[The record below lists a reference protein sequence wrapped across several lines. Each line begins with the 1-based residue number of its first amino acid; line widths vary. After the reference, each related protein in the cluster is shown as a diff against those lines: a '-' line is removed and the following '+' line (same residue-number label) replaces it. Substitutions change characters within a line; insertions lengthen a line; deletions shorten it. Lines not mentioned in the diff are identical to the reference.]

1 MIILVD
7 SNSSDDILG
16 PKFYLQTF
24 KIDLT
29 TTFVEL
35 NKAILSIWDLKDKQN
50 DYILKFVDENGNTS
64 GIKSETE
71 SVDAFIKGQ
80 SNMKKAKFIYIP
92 KSLSKKIFIFKLIK
106 YCSSYLN
113 ILKF

>member
-1 MIILVD
+1 MVILVD
-7 SNSSDDILG
+7 ANSSDDILG
-16 PKFYLQTF
+16 PKFYFQTF

-35 NKAILSIWDLKDKQN
+35 NKAILSLWDLKEKQN

-71 SVDAFIKGQ
+71 SVDAIIKGQ

-92 KSLSKKIFIFKLIK
+92 KTLSKKFFYYAFLK
-106 YCSSYLN
+106 YLN
-113 ILKF
+113 IFKF